1 MTPKEIQERNKEIAL
16 MLGANVQDTLERI
29 YIDKMVDDELTF
41 HNMSVNLNTY
51 EWNGTT
57 NIHYIPFN
65 MLQFHSDWNWL
76 MEAVEFIQK
85 ELIKNDDEFCIEF
98 YKNLFGK
105 PITFV
110 SYINKNVE
118 SEDPKEAVFIAV
130 SDFAK
135 KFNNSDEEIKEG
147 DLVLSNEGAKW
158 QAERTYS
165 EEDMIAFAE
174 FIATYPDKN
183 RNVNGQMLHSKSKYD
198 CSERT
203 IDLLQEWIKEIKN
216 K

>member
-1 MTPKEIQERNKEIAL
+1 MIPKNKKLEQKCEYLHEVGCIKDICICNT
-16 MLGANVQDTLERI
+16 GSKEKTLEEAGKDFIENEMKYSFSSLETKTQANR
-29 YIDKMVDDELTF
+29 
-41 HNMSVNLNTY
+41 
-51 EWNGTT
+51 
-57 NIHYIPFN
+57 
-65 MLQFHSDWNWL
+65 MLKC
-76 MEAVEFIQK
+76 VEF
-85 ELIKNDDEFCIEF
+85 
-98 YKNLFGK
+98 
-105 PITFV
+105 
-110 SYINKNVE
+110 
-118 SEDPKEAVFIAV
+118 
-130 SDFAK
+130 
-135 KFNNSDEEIKEG
+135 
-147 DLVLSNEGAKW
+147 GAKW